1 MCLRVKGLIRSTT
14 GVILAADYTYTSA
27 NNDTNTTDGAFNQ
40 TRRNVGDVMEAA
52 VAVIDTVS
60 DALLNFVEV
69 GDPAAEVVTD
79 DVTLRVQRSLASD
92 LDNTAI
98 ESAQGSV
105 SLPSV
110 TSLIDGAGD
119 GDCVTSQVNNTH
131 QSGKHIHVL
140 HHMPSR

>member
-1 MCLRVKGLIRSTT
+1 MTSFVFFSALVKGLIRSTT

-40 TRRNVGDVMEAA
+40 TRRDVGDVMEAA

-79 DVTLRVQRSLASD
+79 DVTLRVGLAEVVTI
-92 LDNTAI
+92 L
-98 ESAQGSV
+98 GMGR
-105 SLPSV
+105 V
-110 TSLIDGAGD
+110 TSSFAE
-119 GDCVTSQVNNTH
+119 V
-131 QSGKHIHVL
+131 
-140 HHMPSR
+140 